1 MCVCVFTERAG
12 LFVAGFIVD
21 GVSSTGLPVVLRLRV
36 GTRPL
41 TAHEPAATGLGAR
54 RPLAPATPAS
64 RYCTHRCVL
73 FLLIKVNKIIH
84 SYSSLKMR
92 HGTLT
97 RAECVV
103 ARSGLQGGAAAASA
117 TFSRRRVVAE
127 TDASDV
133 AFTTGGR
140 AG

>member
-1 MCVCVFTERAG
+1 
-12 LFVAGFIVD
+12 
-21 GVSSTGLPVVLRLRV
+21 
-36 GTRPL
+36 
-41 TAHEPAATGLGAR
+41 
-54 RPLAPATPAS
+54 
-64 RYCTHRCVL
+64 
-73 FLLIKVNKIIH
+73 
-84 SYSSLKMR
+84 MR

-140 AG
+140 AGRPRRPEAPAPVGSRWTEKNHHEQFHLFVLFVGRRSLEKIWTQSGALGPTCFQL